1 MTLLGPHRCE
11 VSKKGGGHK
20 RAESVSSAITTGF
33 KRERKE
39 DKKNQKDREKRAR
52 KDNPQSPSA
61 GQSLVNGQET
71 TTNGND
77 YKEEGEGDD
86 GEGLLFRFFTW
97 V

>member
-11 VSKKGGGHK
+11 VSKKAGHK

-33 KRERKE
+33 KRDRKE
-39 DKKNQKDREKRAR
+39 DKKNQKDREKRPR

-61 GQSLVNGQET
+61 GQSLVNGQEA

-86 GEGLLFRFFTW
+86 GEGLLFPFFTW